1 MTPAHERDHLDRAA
15 SAFEAQPAAV
25 RDRWTRALD
34 HVDNA
39 RVYDAFLE
47 FNELLKTPGLDPV
60 TKTHAQLQAVRCL
73 RDAPVE
79 RVKTE
84 LALIEPHDAYQTIV
98 LDYRLGWLMRHRLA
112 SLTAALQYF
121 DRVREEARRLG
132 TRPWEIAALLQKSA
146 TLMAQGAWEQSI
158 EVCMRV
164 YNLSRRNGL
173 VEYIPKA
180 LMNKGYAL
188 VQLGKQQ
195 QGEEQLQKAYELACR
210 NELAPEQ
217 GIALHMLAQVYHHDF
232 KFFGLALEYYE
243 QARAVFDEVPIWPS
257 VVERIDEDMASAQSE
272 LAELDLAK
280 ILGPIPI
287 ARLRQEYLTSR
298 QPDAVGE
305 PDRPDA
311 AGDPPQHQQL
321 ATRAGY
327 KRERRMGP
335 GPRPALACKRGCVK
349 ATG

>member
-98 LDYRLGWLMRHRLA
+98 LDYRLGWLMRHRLMSVA
-112 SLTAALQYF
+112 AALQYF

-132 TRPWEIAALLQKSA
+132 SRPWEIAALLEKA
-146 TLMAQGAWEQSI
+146 TALMAQGSYEQGI

-180 LMNKGYAL
+180 LTYKGFAL
-188 VQLGKQQ
+188 VKLGKHHA
-195 QGEEQLQKAYELACR
+195 GEEALQKAHELATR
-210 NELAPEQ
+210 NELVAEQ
-217 GIALHMLAQVYHHDF
+217 GLALHQLAQIYHYDF
-232 KFFGLALEYYE
+232 KFYGLALEYYQ
-243 QARAVFDEVPIWPS
+243 QARATLDQVPVWPS
-257 VVERIDEDMASAQSE
+257 LLERVDEDMASAQQE
-272 LAELDLAK
+272 LQELDIAK

-287 ARLRQEYLTSR
+287 NKLRQEYLTSLVNGFVGIPGIDNRSQLGERIGLTR
-298 QPDAVGE
+298 QAIH
-305 PDRPDA
+305 RNINS
-311 AGDPPQHQQL
+311 
-321 ATRAGY
+321 
-327 KRERRMGP
+327 
-335 GPRPALACKRGCVK
+335 
-349 ATG
+349 